1 MDVQVVRE
9 EILKHHLVYSIFL
22 CFQKHVH
29 NKMGHGCEHVSE
41 SMVIIHVP

>member
-1 MDVQVVRE
+1 MDVQVIRE
-9 EILKHHLVYSIFL
+9 EILEHHLVYSIFL